1 MPAPRRA
8 ILSDI
13 SDKNLNPRQRLV
25 VDRDGRLRE
34 AKGFTTATSQHSQE
48 VAAPTLQT
56 QEAFVSLEVVEE
68 VSDVSDTEKLQL
80 ETKNV
85 ITQVEEVVVPVT
97 EDADTNSVAKPS
109 EKPKAAKG
117 KSRKKVVQDS

>member
-13 SDKNLNPRQRLV
+13 SDKNLNPHQRLV
-25 VDRDGRLRE
+25 VDRDGRLRG
-34 AKGFTTATSQHSQE
+34 AKSSTTVVPQHSQE
-48 VAAPTLQT
+48 FAAPAPQT

-68 VSDVSDTEKLQL
+68 TSNVSEVED
-80 ETKNV
+80 KNPL
-85 ITQVEEVVVPVT
+85 TQVEEAAVPAAT

-109 EKPKAAKG
+109 EKPKAAAKG